1 MKNPFIY
8 VEIIFFRSNFWW
20 KLANRRNGWKSR
32 KNKMRSIFQK
42 KGSGECVTKKKR
54 TIKTNCLKLLR
65 SLLYPIDNCKS
76 VRQQIEIGWI
86 SKPTTL
92 APLLQYICRLLKLQ
106 DFYKATYCIM
116 AFIQL
121 LLYSTTVV
129 LDFGLWS
136 NYSLKSFFFGRFT
149 HESIFSMFL
158 WTGKSPI
165 TNMQC
170 NSSFSALW

>member
-76 VRQQIEIGWI
+76 VRQQIKIGWI
-86 SKPTTL
+86 SKPETYNSCSFASIHLQIAETPRFLQSHLLHYGIHSTATL
-92 APLLQYICRLLKLQ
+92 
-106 DFYKATYCIM
+106 FNYCSARFRIM
-116 AFIQL
+116 I
-121 LLYSTTVV
+121 
-129 LDFGLWS
+129 
-136 NYSLKSFFFGRFT
+136 
-149 HESIFSMFL
+149 
-158 WTGKSPI
+158 
-165 TNMQC
+165 
-170 NSSFSALW
+170 